1 MIKINLLPGY
11 ILESR
16 RVKALLRLLVAVIV
30 IEVALLSA
38 YVWSPVPKCLPSQ
51 KKAADDSLAQWTKKY
66 NEVVA
71 LDDQAKATAARF
83 ATKASWVKWVDD
95 ADRIPGRWI
104 NYFKL
109 VNKYIPKDVV
119 INGLPL
125 PSGNVL
131 NLSGTTSDLRAA
143 SRWYL
148 NMLRCEMV
156 QPDPN
161 AVRFSVGGMVGWPG
175 TPAGPGPNP
184 KMSTPVAISIALNP
198 EYIPLGLAPAVPPDA
213 GVGGGASRGGGRG
226 GGGGGGGR
234 MGAGGGGGGGGG
246 GRGGGGGGRGGGGG
260 GRGGGGGGRGGGGG
274 GGGRGGRGG

>member
-16 RVKALLRLLVAVIV
+16 RVKALLRLLVAVIL

-38 YVWSPVPKCLPSQ
+38 YVWAPTPFSLPSQ
-51 KKAADDSLAQWTKKY
+51 RRKADDNLTQWTKRY
-66 NEVVA
+66 TEVVA
-71 LDDQAKATAARF
+71 VDERAKATAARF
-83 ATKASWVKWVDD
+83 AAKASWVKWVDD

-175 TPAGPGPNP
+175 VPAGPGANP

-226 GGGGGGGR
+226 GGGGGRGGGGGGGR
-234 MGAGGGGGGGGG
+234 MGAGGG
-246 GRGGGGGGRGGGGG
+246 
-260 GRGGGGGGRGGGGG
+260 GGGGGGRGGGGG
-274 GGGRGGRGG
+274 GGGRGGGGGGGGRGGGRGGGGG

>member
-16 RVKALLRLLVAVIV
+16 RVKALLRLLVAFIL

-38 YVWSPVPKCLPSQ
+38 YVWSPVPKALPSQ
-51 KKAADDSLAQWTKKY
+51 KKEADANLSQWTKRY
-66 NEVVA
+66 NDTAA
-71 LDDQAKATAARF
+71 LEQQAKDTAARF
-83 ATKASWVKWVDD
+83 AAKASWVKWVDD

-161 AVRFSVGGMVGWPG
+161 AVRFSVSGMVGWPG
-175 TPAGPGPNP
+175 TPPGPGVNP

-213 GVGGGASRGGGRG
+213 GVGGGSSRGGRAGG

-234 MGAGGGGGGGGG
+234 MGAGGGGGGGG
-246 GRGGGGGGRGGGGG
+246 RG
-260 GRGGGGGGRGGGGG
+260 GGGGGGRGGGGG
-274 GGGRGGRGG
+274 GGRGGGGGGGRGG